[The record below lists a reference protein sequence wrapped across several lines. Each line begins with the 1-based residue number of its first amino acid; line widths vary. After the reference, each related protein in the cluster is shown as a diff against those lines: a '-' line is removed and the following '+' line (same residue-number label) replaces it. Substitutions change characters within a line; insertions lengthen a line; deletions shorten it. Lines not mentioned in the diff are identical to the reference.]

1 MEELSGIRI
10 SEELT
15 HPRPLQIIYNQQN
28 ATIEGV
34 SYMSDYKLISS
45 DSHVMEPKNLWL
57 DWIDPKYKDRAP
69 YIKREGDFDQWYAD
83 GDVKFV

>member
-1 MEELSGIRI
+1 MEG
-10 SEELT
+10 
-15 HPRPLQIIYNQQN
+15 
-28 ATIEGV
+28 ATN
-34 SYMSDYKLISS
+34 MSDYKLISS

-83 GDVKFV
+83 GDVKFGVVGS